1 MHGVVPLGRPVFWV
15 LILGLVML
23 VVATAGRL
31 PPVVASHFDVDG
43 AANGWSTRPFYVGM
57 ILVIGGALP
66 LGLVWLIHAVTRRGP
81 ALLNIPSA
89 DYWRQAAHAAE
100 AVRRVRAYTWWLACI
115 LVGTGMATHAL
126 VLAANATQPPRLGT
140 WAVVSLLAG
149 VLGTIGL
156 WTAGLYVLLRPPSS
170 LNRGV

>member
-1 MHGVVPLGRPVFWV
+1 VRPRC
-15 LILGLVML
+15 
-23 VVATAGRL
+23 TAWSL
-31 PPVVASHFDVDG
+31 ASHFDVDG

-57 ILVIGGALP
+57 ILAIGGALP
-66 LGLVWLIHAVTRRGP
+66 
-81 ALLNIPSA
+81 LLNIPSA

-126 VLAANATQPPRLGT
+126 VLAANATQPAHLGT
-140 WAVVSLLAG
+140 WAIVSLLAG

-170 LNRGV
+170 LKRGV